1 MNAKKKLTI
10 RQVLTW
16 GMAAVL
22 AGACAFSTVK
32 LLILGLNV
40 DEEYAVTMG
49 WRIAGGEHMFTELWE
64 PHQTSAFV
72 CAALI
77 RLHTAMAGSINGM
90 VLFLRCCGM
99 FIGIAVSVY
108 VWRTMRR
115 FSDEATGVLCGLIAF
130 AALPKMTLIPEFSN
144 LLYWG
149 SLCCIMSLLRYQ
161 IQLKHDVAGFCVV
174 IGACFMCVC
183 VLAYPSSLIAFV
195 CILFCL
201 HRLYGRDHKYSVPI
215 FITTCIIIGS
225 VYLIYFLAK
234 VAPGGFAYGV
244 RQMMTDGTHSD
255 TALQKLAFYGREV
268 LTWLPILGGLAVGTG
283 IVCVTARRKSL
294 RFACG
299 VLTAGSLLYQIVY
312 WFVGDH
318 PYLMTPMLFYYTA
331 YVTGLI
337 FLVRRIKDRLAEG
350 TALSYTPERV
360 GLLLGML
367 PSAAFWLSAMLLT
380 NTGLRPTGAFLI
392 PGVIVSIGM
401 AGGGAAAEG
410 KEGAAPRKTRN
421 ALFAVGALFLLTLM
435 ISRCWFVYEN
445 HGYKADIFFVKQKA
459 LSGTA
464 RNIYC
469 RYLDG
474 YDYNTAA
481 ELLGQY
487 GSSEESLLVA
497 APHSLW
503 YTLSPCKV
511 GTYSTISTPVFDHR
525 LTEYWEA
532 FPDRYPD
539 YVIGYA
545 GSEEL
550 EAVSKELPLGE
561 VLAEK
566 DGLAIYRVGS

>member
-1 MNAKKKLTI
+1 
-10 RQVLTW
+10 
-16 GMAAVL
+16 
-22 AGACAFSTVK
+22 
-32 LLILGLNV
+32 
-40 DEEYAVTMG
+40 
-49 WRIAGGEHMFTELWE
+49 
-64 PHQTSAFV
+64 
-72 CAALI
+72 
-77 RLHTAMAGSINGM
+77 
-90 VLFLRCCGM
+90 
-99 FIGIAVSVY
+99 
-108 VWRTMRR
+108 
-115 FSDEATGVLCGLIAF
+115 
-130 AALPKMTLIPEFSN
+130 
-144 LLYWG
+144 
-149 SLCCIMSLLRYQ
+149 
-161 IQLKHDVAGFCVV
+161 
-174 IGACFMCVC
+174 ACFMCVC

-201 HRLYGRDHKYSVPI
+201 HRLYGRDQKYSVPI

-268 LTWLPILGGLAVGTG
+268 LTWLPILGGLAVGTA
-283 IVCVTARRKSL
+283 IVCVTAKRKSL
-294 RFACG
+294 RFACA
-299 VLTAGSLLYQIVY
+299 VLTAGSLLHQIVY

-337 FLVRRIKDRLAEG
+337 FLVRGMKDRRAEG
-350 TALSYTPERV
+350 TALSHTPERV
-360 GLLLGML
+360 GLFLGML

-410 KEGAAPRKTRN
+410 TASAADGKEGAVPGRYRH

-487 GSSEESLLVA
+487 GSDEESLLVA

-545 GSEEL
+545 DSEEL
-550 EAVSKELPLGE
+550 ADVARELSLGE
-561 VLAEK
+561 LLAEK
-566 DGLAIYRVGS
+566 DGIVLYRVQ